1 MRVEEVVVRETSYD
15 LRSDLDKATSA
26 AEARCEVAINLVI
39 WALQSHPTHTRE
51 IIRGE
56 QPRELY
62 IKQERNRQAGSI
74 PLPVSN
80 IETGFCGP
88 GI

>member
-39 WALQSHPTHTRE
+39 
-51 IIRGE
+51 
-56 QPRELY
+56 
-62 IKQERNRQAGSI
+62 
-74 PLPVSN
+74 
-80 IETGFCGP
+80 
-88 GI
+88 